1 MPKTKDNSSCESL
14 NRERSFWAAPVL
26 FLVIGAIF
34 FGVWPGKS
42 FFWNKCWITQGA
54 VVIFLACIFIR
65 SWPLKLFLIWCLFGW
80 SQTFARPGV
89 YKLAAFSAF
98 HFIFLY
104 LMTYQALLTRLRSN
118 WNNVIINSICFWT
131 ILQLVYMFFQLFGID
146 PLFGKAVNPH
156 YTTKF
161 VTAFWGHTNISG
173 ASLAIAL
180 PLFFRRKWWVFV
192 PLILFMLVMAE
203 SLGAIIAAAAGV
215 LFYLMFS
222 KTIPRTGKAIILI
235 VILAGVFI
243 YGTKIDPSQFKLNND
258 RVSILKPTIKLIKMH
273 PIIGTGLSQ
282 YKFAFKQI
290 VHHVF
295 GGKNTT
301 THAHFDF
308 AELVFDTGA
317 IGGGLVLCFLGSVFW
332 WFRKN
337 ITTLSLVAAAG
348 AVAALVNSCSTF
360 LFHTPLAWIFLILI
374 VVVKKEE
381 KS

>member
-1 MPKTKDNSSCESL
+1 
-14 NRERSFWAAPVL
+14 
-26 FLVIGAIF
+26 
-34 FGVWPGKS
+34 
-42 FFWNKCWITQGA
+42 
-54 VVIFLACIFIR
+54 
-65 SWPLKLFLIWCLFGW
+65 
-80 SQTFARPGV
+80 
-89 YKLAAFSAF
+89 
-98 HFIFLY
+98 
-104 LMTYQALLTRLRSN
+104 
-118 WNNVIINSICFWT
+118 
-131 ILQLVYMFFQLFGID
+131 
-146 PLFGKAVNPH
+146 
-156 YTTKF
+156 
-161 VTAFWGHTNISG
+161 
-173 ASLAIAL
+173 
-180 PLFFRRKWWVFV
+180 
-192 PLILFMLVMAE
+192 
-203 SLGAIIAAAAGV
+203 
-215 LFYLMFS
+215 
-222 KTIPRTGKAIILI
+222 
-235 VILAGVFI
+235 
-243 YGTKIDPSQFKLNND
+243 
-258 RVSILKPTIKLIKMH
+258 MH